1 MQHRAHC
8 PIDDM
13 NVLGH
18 SGAKGHESQTKA
30 GANLGTMRFR

>member
-1 MQHRAHC
+1 
-8 PIDDM
+8 M

-30 GANLGTMRFR
+30 GANLGTMLDTWTGHGS